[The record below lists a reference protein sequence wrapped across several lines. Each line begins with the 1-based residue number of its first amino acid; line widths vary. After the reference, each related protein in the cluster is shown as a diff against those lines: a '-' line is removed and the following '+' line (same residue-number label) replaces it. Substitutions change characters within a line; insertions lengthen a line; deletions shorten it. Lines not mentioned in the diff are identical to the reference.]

1 MNLQLLGASCNWVIY
16 HQLTC
21 YIHTIFIA
29 LCNFVEGG
37 GTQAQLPTPL
47 PINGS
52 ELQLSELMDEV
63 AAQIP
68 TKWYFFGMEIGI
80 PKETLDLIEQNHS
93 KDQLRCFLEVASV
106 WKNQVTEKIYSWSSV
121 LKILRAPSIN
131 ECKIADKLE
140 IKLAQ

>member
-1 MNLQLLGASCNWVIY
+1 M
-16 HQLTC
+16 
-21 YIHTIFIA
+21 
-29 LCNFVEGG
+29 
-37 GTQAQLPTPL
+37 

-52 ELQLSELMDEV
+52 ELQLNELMDEV

-80 PKETLDLIEQNHS
+80 RKETLDVIEQNHP
-93 KDQLRCFLEVASV
+93 KDQLRCFLEVFSV

-131 ECKIADKLE
+131 KCKIADELE
-140 IKLAQ
+140 LKLAQ